1 MPFISLSN
9 SELQVEVSE
18 EDHLYLLLF
27 DWHLAGKGY
36 ARSNSMPYEYL
47 HRAVANRMG
56 LSPHLEVDH
65 IDRNKLNSKRDNLRS
80 ATRSEQMINSAIQ
93 SNNTSGYKCISYE
106 PRRDRWIIQIQRQG
120 KRVYVG
126 SCKTLEAA
134 ISMRD
139 AYLKRNGLTFTH

>member
-36 ARSNSMPYEYL
+36 ARTNTAPYEYL

-56 LSPHLEVDH
+56 LSPKLEVDH
-65 IDRNKLNSKRDNLRS
+65 IDRNKLNSKRENLRS
-80 ATRSEQMINSAIQ
+80 STRSGQCANTGKPKH
-93 SNNTSGYKCISYE
+93 NTSGHKAISLD
-106 PRRDRWIIQIQRQG
+106 PRRGRWIIQLQMNR
-120 KRVYVG
+120 KRIYVG

-134 ISMRD
+134 ICMRD
-139 AYLKRNGLTFTH
+139 AYLKRNNITFVE